1 MKVLVGSR
9 NPVKLEAAKEAF
21 SKYFDAV
28 EVVGISVNSK
38 VSNQPVEDE
47 TFAGARN
54 RAFELKRI
62 NEARELKAEFF
73 VGIALKEG

>member
-1 MKVLVGSR
+1 MKVLAGSR
-9 NPVKLEAAKEAF
+9 NPVKLEATKEAF

-28 EVVGISVNSK
+28 EVVGIGVNSK

-62 NEARELKAEFF
+62 NEDRDFNAEFF
-73 VGIALKEG
+73 VALKAG